1 MFGGLHPSGLL
12 MVLAVHV
19 FDYLD
24 LDLLIERS
32 GSDYQVRLLSSPA
45 GQTPPLP
52 FHVPLSDLQIE
63 NFLLKIGRPGK
74 WSVGS
79 MLPRS
84 QRSRN
89 SMAAV

>member
-1 MFGGLHPSGLL
+1 MFDGVRPSGLL
-12 MVLAVHV
+12 MMLAVHV
-19 FDYLD
+19 YDYLD

-32 GSDYQVRLLSSPA
+32 GSDYEVGMLSSPA

-52 FHVPLSDLQIE
+52 LHVPFSDLQIE
-63 NFLLKIGRPGK
+63 NLLLKIGRSGK

-79 MLPRS
+79 MLARP